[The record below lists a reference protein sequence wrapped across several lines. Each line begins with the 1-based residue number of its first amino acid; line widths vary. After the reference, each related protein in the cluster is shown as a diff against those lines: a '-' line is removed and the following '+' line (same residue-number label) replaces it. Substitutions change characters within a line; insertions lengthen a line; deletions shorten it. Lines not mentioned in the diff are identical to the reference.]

1 MSTITVTN
9 IKATGETASRSA
21 TGVAAMYVSVDQT
34 TVSDSILQ
42 SFNATSVT
50 DNGQG
55 STTINYTNSFTDT
68 TYATTYGI
76 RDGGGENDSR
86 LVNGSGDS
94 GYLTSSSQRVYCAKP
109 FDNGGIYALDDLA
122 KLMVVNFGDLA

>member
-86 LVNGSGDS
+86 LVNG
-94 GYLTSSSQRVYCAKP
+94 
-109 FDNGGIYALDDLA
+109 
-122 KLMVVNFGDLA
+122 